1 MIAPSL
7 FQRPMI
13 ARLLNPPALAGML
26 LLTSVVGCASTPEE
40 VRAENAI
47 AKLNDGF
54 ASELD
59 RLLQRWS
66 AAQGE
71 ANRTAS
77 DVYSSRLRS
86 TLKRQ
91 PNLDAAVVGV
101 SAEDPSIAATC
112 CAALGFASHAKVP
125 SKIKPGLKHEHPGV
139 RGNAALGLWLQD
151 GRGCKLSDVVPL
163 LTDSEAVVRQQ
174 GALLVARVLID
185 HRKRVGE
192 DQAYYDGFIAYEEA
206 LDDRDEM
213 VRVNVAKGL
222 GEIGNAAAATI
233 LLSRGLRDKQPRVR
247 YEAAKSLAVLKPAA
261 AAEDILETY
270 DNEFNRH
277 VRAQLTLVLQ
287 AVTGMAWENVD
298 DWKRELPRWRAERA
312 RAAARKKAGK

>member
-1 MIAPSL
+1 MISRVINPSVL
-7 FQRPMI
+7 GGI
-13 ARLLNPPALAGML
+13 L
-26 LLTSVVGCASTPEE
+26 LLTGVVGCASTPEE
-40 VRAENAI
+40 IRAEKAI
-47 AKLNDGF
+47 DKLNSGF
-54 ASELD
+54 ADELD

-77 DVYSSRLRS
+77 DVYASRLRS
-86 TLKRQ
+86 ALKRQ

-112 CAALGFASHAKVP
+112 CAALGFASHSKAP

-139 RGNAALGLWLQD
+139 RGNAALGLWLQN
-151 GRGCKLSDVVPL
+151 GRDCTLSDALPL
-163 LTDSEAVVRQQ
+163 LSDMEPVVRQQ
-174 GALLVARVLID
+174 GVLLMARVLVL
-185 HRKRVGE
+185 HSKQVGE
-192 DQAYYDGFIAYEEA
+192 DQVYYDSFIAYEEA
-206 LDDRDEM
+206 LNDADEL
-213 VRVNVAKGL
+213 VRVNVARGL

-247 YEAAKSLAVLKPAA
+247 YEAAKSLALLKPAA
-261 AAEDILETY
+261 SAEDILRTY

-277 VRAQLTLVLQ
+277 VREQLNGVLQ
-287 AVTGMAWENVD
+287 AITGMAWESVA

-312 RAAARKKAGK
+312 REAARKKAGKE